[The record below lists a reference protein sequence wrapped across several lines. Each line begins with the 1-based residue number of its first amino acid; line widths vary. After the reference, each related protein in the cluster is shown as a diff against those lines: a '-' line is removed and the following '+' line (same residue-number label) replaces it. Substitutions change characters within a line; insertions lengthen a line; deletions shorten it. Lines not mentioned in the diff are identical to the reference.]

1 VKGEPADAALPG
13 LGGFMRA
20 HPIGQSRPVTIYRL
34 VTAERIEEKIVQ
46 LHHAKRDLA
55 DSLLEGT
62 DTAHTLT
69 ADELIDLL
77 RDR

>member
-1 VKGEPADAALPG
+1 MDDGTR
-13 LGGFMRA
+13 RA
-20 HPIGQSRPVTIYRL
+20 ESPDNCPRL
-34 VTAERIEEKIVQ
+34 VASDTIEERIVQ
-46 LHHAKRDLA
+46 LHHAERDPA

-77 RDR
+77 RNR

>member
-1 VKGEPADAALPG
+1 
-13 LGGFMRA
+13 
-20 HPIGQSRPVTIYRL
+20 VTVYRL
-34 VTAERIEEKIVQ
+34 VAADTIEEKIVQ

-77 RDR
+77 RNR